1 MSGSKGFTGQLAPYM
16 SSFLAEKRSLGFK
29 YHEQERMLHV
39 LDHMSGGYDCSTGLP
54 KELCGAFVQRQPNWR
69 QATQEGRVSLIRK
82 FAEYLLKIGRAH
94 V

>member
-39 LDHMSGGYDCSTGLP
+39 LYHMSGGYDCSTGLP

-69 QATQEGRVSLIRK
+69 QATQDGT
-82 FAEYLLKIGRAH
+82 G
-94 V
+94 